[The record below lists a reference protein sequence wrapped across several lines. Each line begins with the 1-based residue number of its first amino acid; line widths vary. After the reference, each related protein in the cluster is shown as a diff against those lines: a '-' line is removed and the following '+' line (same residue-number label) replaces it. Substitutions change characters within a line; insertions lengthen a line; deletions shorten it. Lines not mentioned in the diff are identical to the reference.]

1 MELETIYITYM
12 NDIYRYLYSLTK
24 NNNAAEDLLQDTFT
38 KAHITLLGQEIQDI
52 KPWLFKV
59 AYYTYIDRTRKE
71 KRYIMSDNVD
81 QIYSNTPEQIIVE
94 QDAYQ
99 KLLKLLEQIK
109 PIEKQVIL
117 LCDVHD
123 CTNEQAAN
131 ILHLNLNTVKSHL
144 ARGRKKMRALIME
157 EE

>member
-24 NNNAAEDLLQDTFT
+24 NHNAAEDLLQDTFT

-131 ILHLNLNTVKSHL
+131 ILQLNLNTVKSHL
-144 ARGRKKMRALIME
+144 ARGRKKMRGLIME

>member
-24 NNNAAEDLLQDTFT
+24 NHNTAEDLLQDTFT
-38 KAHITLLGQEIQDI
+38 KAHITLFGQEIQDI

-59 AYYTYIDRTRKE
+59 AYYTYIDSTRKE
-71 KRYIMSDNVD
+71 KRYITSDNID
-81 QIYSNTPEQIIVE
+81 QIHSNTPEQIIVE
-94 QDAYQ
+94 QDAYL
-99 KLLKLLEQIK
+99 KLINLLEQIK
-109 PIEKQVIL
+109 PIEKQIIL

-131 ILHLNLNTVKSHL
+131 ILQLNVNTVKSHL
-144 ARGRKKMRALIME
+144 ARGRRKMRALITRE
-157 EE
+157 E

>member
-12 NDIYRYLYSLTK
+12 KDIYRYLYSLTK
-24 NNNAAEDLLQDTFT
+24 NHSAAEDLLQDTFT
-38 KAHITLLGQEIQDI
+38 KAHITLLGQEILDI

-59 AYYTYIDRTRKE
+59 AYYTYIDSTRKE
-71 KRYIMSDNVD
+71 KRYVTADIVD
-81 QIYSNTPEQIIVE
+81 QIHSNTPEKIIVE
-94 QDAYQ
+94 QDAYL
-99 KLLKLLEQIK
+99 KLLNLLEQIK
-109 PIEKQVIL
+109 PIEKQIIL

-144 ARGRKKMRALIME
+144 ARGRKKMRALITGE
-157 EE
+157 E

>member
-24 NNNAAEDLLQDTFT
+24 NHTTAEDLLQDTFT

-59 AYYTYIDRTRKE
+59 AYYTYIDSTRKE
-71 KRYIMSDNVD
+71 LRYMISDNVD
-81 QIYSNTPEQIIVE
+81 QIYSTTPEQIIVE
-94 QDAYQ
+94 QDAYL
-99 KLLKLLEQIK
+99 KLLSLLEQIK
-109 PIEKQVIL
+109 PIEKQIIL
-117 LCDVHD
+117 LCDVND

-131 ILHLNLNTVKSHL
+131 ILNLKLNTLKSHL
-144 ARGRKKMRALIME
+144 ARGRKKMRALIVKE
-157 EE
+157 E

>member
-24 NNNAAEDLLQDTFT
+24 NHSAAEDLLQDTFT

-59 AYYTYIDRTRKE
+59 AYYTYIDSTRKE
-71 KRYIMSDNVD
+71 KRYVTSDKID
-81 QIYSNTPEQIIVE
+81 QIHSNTPEQIIVE
-94 QDAYQ
+94 QDAYL
-99 KLLKLLEQIK
+99 KLINLLEQIK
-109 PIEKQVIL
+109 PIEKQIIL

-131 ILHLNLNTVKSHL
+131 ILQLNVNTVKSHL
-144 ARGRKKMRALIME
+144 ARGRKKMRALIIRE
-157 EE
+157 E